1 MRRHTTRA
9 ALLLP
14 LLLGGFSLPLGP
26 LGIAGYAPVL
36 LVLAGLLML
45 AVELF
50 VVPGFGVAGVVGL
63 AAMIAGIV
71 LAVIGPFPGAL
82 DVVIAVAAI
91 VSSLTMLGVVTWGVA
106 SRLRAGHPLLGG
118 SLTRDEYRAVRPRAE
133 LEDAEG
139 VALTDLRPAGTA
151 EIAGERLD
159 VVAEEGWVSAGTPV
173 RVVASEGWRL
183 VVRALPLLPEGEAE
197 PRHPVDDAG

>member
-1 MRRHTTRA
+1 MRPPPPRAA

-14 LLLGGFSLPLGP
+14 LGLAGFAPLGP
-26 LGIAGYAPVL
+26 LGIASWGPPL

-50 VVPGFGVAGVVGL
+50 VVPGFGVAGVVGV
-63 AAMIAGIV
+63 AAVVAGVV

-82 DVVIAVAAI
+82 DLMIAIGAI

-118 SLTRDEYRAVRPRAE
+118 VLGRDEYRAVPARAE
-133 LEDAEG
+133 LVGVEG
-139 VALTDLRPAGTA
+139 VAATDLRPAGTA
-151 EIAGERLD
+151 EILGERLD
-159 VVAEEGWVSAGTPV
+159 VVAEGGWVPAGTPV
-173 RVVASEGWRL
+173 RVVHSEGWRL
-183 VVRALPLLPEGEAE
+183 VVRAVPLLEAEAAE
-197 PRHPVDDAG
+197 PRHPDDPAE